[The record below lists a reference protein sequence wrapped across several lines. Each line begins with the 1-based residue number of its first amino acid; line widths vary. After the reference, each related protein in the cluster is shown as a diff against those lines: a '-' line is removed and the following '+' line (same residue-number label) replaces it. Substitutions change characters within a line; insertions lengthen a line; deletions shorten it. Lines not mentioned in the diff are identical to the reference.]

1 MSVERGRDW
10 GGTGPLPEGAVIVS
24 TNAELRSVVAD
35 ARRAGRDPPVVGLRG
50 GDLWRT
56 LGGCEPDHVYVDQV
70 TLATVDIGSALLDGR
85 IHWFVAQLVVRRS
98 WLYGRCWIAANAAH
112 LGAWNLAPRAHP
124 GDGLLDVLDSDLP
137 IGQRIEA
144 RRRLRRG
151 DHLPHPAIT
160 YRRLA
165 AAQVE
170 FDRPLPVHLD
180 GERVDSVRSL
190 SVRIEPS
197 GLQVAL

>member
-1 MSVERGRDW
+1 
-10 GGTGPLPEGAVIVS
+10 
-24 TNAELRSVVAD
+24 
-35 ARRAGRDPPVVGLRG
+35 
-50 GDLWRT
+50 
-56 LGGCEPDHVYVDQV
+56 
-70 TLATVDIGSALLDGR
+70 
-85 IHWFVAQLVVRRS
+85 
-98 WLYGRCWIAANAAH
+98 ANAAH